1 MNPFVD
7 VEEMPVIP
15 EEGIGTVQ
23 SNVGGISIG
32 SGSTSFRA
40 DSSGIWMGADK
51 WAEAPFR
58 VDMQGNMYASSAVLT
73 GSGYTKTVTFAQASI
88 PTSVAIGDLWVDTDD
103 KNKLYR
109 AESVG
114 ADAIT
119 AGEWVEVDQD
129 TFKLDKVGGSYT
141 TTALT
146 AAKVEIFPTTNIGIR
161 AYASNGTSVVFQVD
175 VGGANVGDVLIGDYV
190 GGSGMLWDNSTSTL
204 KIKGNIEAGNID
216 ADRITSGTLSTGRI
230 PNLNADKITSGYLS
244 AARIESGSLNAN
256 VIGAGTINA
265 GVITVSNISATNITT
280 GTLTV
285 NGSGVSKI
293 VASNS
298 GADDVGFYTFS
309 GGSKIW
315 CDSSGYLG
323 MKANGE
329 RIYFYT
335 GSSLYALFQR
345 GSSAG
350 FYAGLYSYGNFNVG
364 ESADKYNSR
373 FWGSVWINTSSSP
386 SERLWVEG
394 SAKITDNLKS
404 DHHDPNGNK
413 SYNLGGDST
422 AWDYV
427 YADDYVTKSMG
438 WYDDGVELQD
448 GTVVSDMEAIRRIK
462 PHKVAKNKNGSKEL
476 DWKTLPKCVFREAHD
491 RDSGVPYKKNKDGI
505 AISPE
510 TGELVGDGE
519 SLTHMT
525 SLIMGALKEVD
536 KRLLNIEKGNK

>member
-7 VEEMPVIP
+7 IEEMPVIP
-15 EEGIGTVQ
+15 EEASGTSQ

-32 SGSTSFRA
+32 SGSKSFRA
-40 DSSGIWMGADK
+40 DSSGIWMGADT

-58 VDMQGNMYASSAVLT
+58 VDMSGNMFASSAILT

-88 PTSVAIGDLWVDTDD
+88 PTSVAVGDLWVDTDD

-129 TFKLDKVGGSYT
+129 TYKLDKVGGSYT

-175 VGGANVGDVLIGDYV
+175 VGGTNVGDVLIGDYA
-190 GGSGMLWDNSTSTL
+190 GGSGMLWDNSESTL

-216 ADRITSGTLSTGRI
+216 AARISTGTLSTSRI
-230 PNLNADKITSGYLS
+230 PNLSADKITTGYLS
-244 AARIESGSLNAN
+244 SSRIEAGSLNAS

-265 GVITVSNISATNITT
+265 QTISVENLNATNIKY
-280 GTLTV
+280 GNYYV
-285 NGSGVSKI
+285 
-293 VASNS
+293 
-298 GADDVGFYTFS
+298 
-309 GGSKIW
+309 GGSVQPSSIIINRNGQDGFLTWTGGNKIW
-315 CDSSGYLG
+315 SDGSQYMGFT
-323 MKANGE
+323 ANGE
-329 RIYFYT
+329 RFYFYT
-335 GSSLYALFQR
+335 GSTLYALFQR
-345 GSSAG
+345 GSSAS
-350 FYAGLYSYGNFNVG
+350 FYSGLYSYGNFNVG
-364 ESADKYNSR
+364 ESDDKYNSR

-394 SAKITDNLKS
+394 SAKITDNLKT

-413 SYNLGGDST
+413 SYNLGGDSS

-491 RDSGVPYKKNKDGI
+491 RDTGIPYKKNKDGI

-525 SLIMGALKEVD
+525 SLLMGALKEVD
-536 KRLLNIEKGNK
+536 SRLLNIEKGIK

>member
-7 VEEMPVIP
+7 IEEMPVIP
-15 EEGIGTVQ
+15 EEASGTSQ

-32 SGSTSFRA
+32 SGSKSFRA
-40 DSSGIWMGADK
+40 DSSGIWMGADT

-58 VDMQGNMYASSAVLT
+58 VDMKGNMFASSAILT

-88 PTSVAIGDLWVDTDD
+88 PTSVAVGDLWVDTDD

-129 TFKLDKVGGSYT
+129 TYKLDKVGGSYT

-175 VGGANVGDVLIGDYV
+175 VGGTNVGDVLIGDYA
-190 GGSGMLWDNSTSTL
+190 GGSGMLWDNSESTL

-216 ADRITSGTLSTGRI
+216 AARISTGTLSTSRI
-230 PNLNADKITSGYLS
+230 PNLSADKITTGYLS
-244 AARIESGSLNAN
+244 SSRIEAGSLNAS

-265 GVITVSNISATNITT
+265 QTISVENLNATNIKY
-280 GTLTV
+280 GNYYV
-285 NGSGVSKI
+285 
-293 VASNS
+293 
-298 GADDVGFYTFS
+298 
-309 GGSKIW
+309 GGSVQPSSIIINRNGQDGFLTWTGGNKIW
-315 CDSSGYLG
+315 SDGSQYMGFT
-323 MKANGE
+323 ANGE
-329 RIYFYT
+329 RFYFYT
-335 GSSLYALFQR
+335 GSTLYALFQR
-345 GSSAG
+345 GSSAS
-350 FYAGLYSYGNFNVG
+350 FYSGLYSYGNFNVG
-364 ESADKYNSR
+364 ESDDKYNSR

-394 SAKITDNLKS
+394 SAKITDNLKT

-413 SYNLGGDST
+413 SYNLGGDSS

-491 RDSGVPYKKNKDGI
+491 RDTGIPYKKNKDGI

-525 SLIMGALKEVD
+525 SLLMGALKEVD
-536 KRLLNIEKGNK
+536 SRLLNIEKGIK